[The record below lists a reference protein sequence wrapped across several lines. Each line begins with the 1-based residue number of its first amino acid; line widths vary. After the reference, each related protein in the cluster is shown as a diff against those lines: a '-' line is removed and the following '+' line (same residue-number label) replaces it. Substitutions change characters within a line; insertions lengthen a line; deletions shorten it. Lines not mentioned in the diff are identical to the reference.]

1 MVPAR
6 RTQCAQP
13 IARRSGMRPS
23 RARNCSAPQCGELGA
38 RMSGLNLAPRKSV
51 FRARPRPAR
60 DANSMMFELLSY
72 DFDFFLQF
80 QFLALH
86 RRETGTVHI
95 RTLRLVL
102 NDDVQIP
109 MPGVEF
115 A

>member
-1 MVPAR
+1 MR
-6 RTQCAQP
+6 AQ
-13 IARRSGMRPS
+13 S
-23 RARNCSAPQCGELGA
+23 RAAEEII
-38 RMSGLNLAPRKSV
+38 
-51 FRARPRPAR
+51 RARPRPAR
-60 DANSMMFELLSY
+60 DESSMMFELLSY

-86 RRETGTVHI
+86 RGETGTVHVW
-95 RTLRLVL
+95 TLRLVL